1 MFPSGS
7 WLLSTGQHTAVCN
20 PHGTDFC
27 KSHEVGV
34 QFHFVSQIDS
44 QHHLLKRLQ
53 LLIFLLIWNVAFA
66 SFKCICVHLHIH
78 HSNVYVCVYVYRKCF
93 PKSSYFHNN
102 LLKIMY
108 TNEWICLWGL
118 RFVPLLYLSTS
129 IPLSN
134 CLQVHSNLW
143 YPVEQASPTL
153 VLKSVLANLS
163 PLHFFVPFSIS
174 LSVSTKTKKIYKQI
188 SLRFLLGLH
197 RIYRSTWRE
206 LIVTILSCP
215 SHEHGLFLYL
225 FGSSWIFLNIVL

>member
-1 MFPSGS
+1 MFPLGS

-78 HSNVYVCVYVYRKCF
+78 HSNVYVCAYVYIKYF

-102 LLKIMY
+102 LLKIIY

-129 IPLSN
+129 IPLLN
-134 CLQVHSNLW
+134 CLQVHSKLW
-143 YPVEQASPTL
+143 YPIEQASPTVL
-153 VLKSVLANLS
+153 LKSVWANLS
-163 PLHFFVPFSIS
+163 PLHFFIPFSIS
-174 LSVSTKTKKIYKQI
+174 LSVSAKTNKNINKYPWDSYWDYIESIGQPEENW
-188 SLRFLLGLH
+188 SLQYWVVQAVNMVYF
-197 RIYRSTWRE
+197 ST
-206 LIVTILSCP
+206 
-215 SHEHGLFLYL
+215 YL
-225 FGSSWIFLNIVL
+225 DPLEFF